1 MLAVYPLSTYQEVCD
16 MGKGL
21 GIALIGLL
29 AVAGGVAAAAILT
42 KKKLE
47 KENEADYYD
56 DWDDAEWID
65 DEDFDFDDADECI
78 TDAVEDLAEA
88 AADVARVNKQ
98 NDELIEEKDIAEESE
113 DL

>member
-1 MLAVYPLSTYQEVCD
+1 MAKGFGLALV
-16 MGKGL
+16 
-21 GIALIGLL
+21 GLL

-56 DWDDAEWID
+56 EWDDAEWLD

-78 TDAVEDLAEA
+78 SDTAADA
-88 AADVARVNKQ
+88 AAAVAEVNKQ
-98 NDELIEEKDIAEESE
+98 NDELIEEESAAADDAEGQ
-113 DL
+113 L

>member
-1 MLAVYPLSTYQEVCD
+1 MS
-16 MGKGL
+16 KGL

-56 DWDDAEWID
+56 EWDDAEWLD

-78 TDAVEDLAEA
+78 TDAAAEA
-88 AADVARVNKQ
+88 AEVAADIASVNKQ
-98 NDELIEEKDIAEESE
+98 NDELIEEAEPSE
-113 DL
+113 EPDSQL

>member
-1 MLAVYPLSTYQEVCD
+1 MAR
-16 MGKGL
+16 GL
-21 GIALIGLL
+21 GIALVGLL
-29 AVAGGVAAAAILT
+29 AVASGIAVAAYLT

-56 DWDDAEWID
+56 EWDDTEWLE

-78 TDAVEDLAEA
+78 SDTA
-88 AADVARVNKQ
+88 AAVAEVNKQ
-98 NDELIEEKDIAEESE
+98 NDELIEAENTDSDESE

>member
-1 MLAVYPLSTYQEVCD
+1 MS
-16 MGKGL
+16 KGL

-29 AVAGGVAAAAILT
+29 AVAGGVVAATILT

-56 DWDDAEWID
+56 EWDDAEWLD

-78 TDAVEDLAEA
+78 ADVVEDLAEV
-88 AADVARVNKQ
+88 AADIAEVNKQ
-98 NDELIEEKDIAEESE
+98 NDELIEEDGDAEEPE
-113 DL
+113 AQL